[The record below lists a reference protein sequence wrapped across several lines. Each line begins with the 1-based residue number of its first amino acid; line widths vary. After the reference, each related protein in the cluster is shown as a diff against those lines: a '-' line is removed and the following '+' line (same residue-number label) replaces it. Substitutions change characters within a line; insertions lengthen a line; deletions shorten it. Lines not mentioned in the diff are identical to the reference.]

1 MAIIYDTDQ
10 PAHHGNHYDSP
21 GSYNPRFNGSL
32 ALLVIVILLLMLFWG
47 DLPWLRRNLNA
58 VLIPPVQGSITRPS
72 TDIRYV
78 TADNLNLREE
88 PSPAARASYL
98 LRRGTQV
105 ALLGESH
112 QELNGDIWLRVRAD
126 TLEGTQVGWVNQTW
140 LRRNLNTVSRPAVQ
154 GSITRPLTN
163 IRYVTADNLDLRD
176 EPSQNARA
184 SYVLPRGTKVVL
196 LGKSQREHNGDVWLK
211 VRIETLEGSQVGW
224 VSQQYVE

>member
-10 PAHHGNHYDSP
+10 PAHYGNHYDSP
-21 GSYNPRFNGSL
+21 GSYNPRFNGSF

-47 DLPWLRRNLNA
+47 DLP
-58 VLIPPVQGSITRPS
+58 
-72 TDIRYV
+72 
-78 TADNLNLREE
+78 
-88 PSPAARASYL
+88 
-98 LRRGTQV
+98 
-105 ALLGESH
+105 
-112 QELNGDIWLRVRAD
+112 
-126 TLEGTQVGWVNQTW
+126 W

-176 EPSQNARA
+176 EPSQAARA
-184 SYVLPRGTKVVL
+184 SYILPRGTKVVL
-196 LGKSQREHNGDVWLK
+196 LGKSQRELDGDVWLK